1 MKRSLG
7 LFLLCAGLAP
17 AQSLLIQNATLIDG
31 TGAPPRQADVLVSNG
46 RIVAVGPN
54 LPAPNSTRLDARGKT
69 LLPGLFDLH
78 THVQAATVSGSGQ
91 DWGKNLKA
99 YLLSGVTTVA
109 DFGTYGETF
118 STVRR
123 LTASGAWPAPRLHLA
138 SRITTP
144 GGHGLEIGRGEIFTQ
159 EVLTPREG
167 RAAVR
172 RLLPYRPDVIK
183 VFSDGWR
190 YGSSADLTSM
200 EEGTLRAIVEEAHKA
215 NLPVLTHTVTV
226 DKGKIAA
233 AAGVDAIMHG
243 MQDKPFDDELL
254 ALMKAGRTAYGPT
267 AAVYE
272 PRTPAL
278 DDLLAKVLDTVS
290 LQVFRTRPAF
300 APPSALRVRKY
311 EVLKRN
317 SKALFDAGIP
327 LVTGTD
333 AGIANTHHGW
343 ATLREITL
351 LADAGVPP
359 LEAIKAA
366 TLNAARVL
374 RVDKDRGSIEPGK
387 LADLVLIDG
396 APHANIQDI
405 QKVHRVWLN
414 GVEQNLPQLAAA
426 LAAPGPTPLAPIPAP
441 ALLDDFERV
450 DGRSRLDTR
459 WINTYEGGADL
470 SRALFQ
476 RAPRAPGNFALAIQA
491 QMSESSKPR
500 VHLTLPLRPGGI
512 EPMDLA
518 GWKTL
523 EFEARGDSLAYNLSL
538 ARRAK
543 ADPVTTPFTPGAGW
557 KRFRIPLAELGC
569 PCADATAVTFVI
581 SRPAGV
587 RTWLEIDNIK
597 LVR

>member
-1 MKRSLG
+1 VKRSLG
-7 LFLLCAGLAP
+7 ILLLCAGLLP
-17 AQSLLIQNATLIDG
+17 AQSLLIQNATVIDG
-31 TGAPPRQADVLVSNG
+31 TGSPPRQTDVLISNG
-46 RIVAVGPN
+46 RIVAVGLN

-78 THVQAATVSGSGQ
+78 THVQSATVSGSGQ

-118 STVRR
+118 ATVRK

-138 SRITTP
+138 SRVTTP

-159 EVLTPREG
+159 EVLTAREG

-172 RLLPYRPDVIK
+172 RALPYRPDVIK

-243 MQDKPFDDELL
+243 MQDKPFDAELI
-254 ALMKAGRTAYGPT
+254 AKMKAGNTAYGPT
-267 AAVYE
+267 SAVYE
-272 PRTPAL
+272 PRTPVLDAL
-278 DDLLAKVLDTVS
+278 LEKVLDTLS
-290 LQVFRTRPAF
+290 LQAFKGRPAF
-300 APPSALRVRKY
+300 AQPSALRIRKY
-311 EVLKRN
+311 EVLKAN
-317 SKALFDAGIP
+317 TKSLFDAGIP
-327 LVTGTD
+327 IVAGTD
-333 AGIANTHHGW
+333 AGISGTHHGW

-351 LADAGVPP
+351 LHSAGLPP
-359 LEAIKAA
+359 VEAIKAA
-366 TLNAARVL
+366 TLNSARVL

-387 LADLVLIDG
+387 AADLVLIDG
-396 APHANIQDI
+396 APHTNIQDI

-414 GVEQNLPQLAAA
+414 GVEQDLAKLAAA
-426 LAAPGPTPLAPIPAP
+426 VAAPGPTPLPAIKAPV
-441 ALLDDFERV
+441 LLDDFNRV

-459 WINTYEGGADL
+459 WINTYEGGPDL

-476 RAPRAPGNFALAIQA
+476 RTGRAPGNFSLAIQA

-500 VHLTLPLRPGGI
+500 VHMTLPLRPGGI
-512 EPMDLA
+512 EPMDFT
-518 GWKTL
+518 GWKAL
-523 EFEARGDSLAYNLSL
+523 EFEARGDSLAYQVILS
-538 ARRAK
+538 RRSK
-543 ADPVTTPFTPGAGW
+543 SEPLTSSFTPGPAW
-557 KRFRIPLAELGC
+557 KKFRIPFTELDC
-569 PCADATAVTFVI
+569 PCADATALTFVI

-587 RTWLEIDNIK
+587 RTWLELDNIK

>member
-7 LFLLCAGLAP
+7 ILLLCAGLLP
-17 AQSLLIQNATLIDG
+17 AQSVLIQNATVIDG
-31 TGAPPRQADVLVSNG
+31 TGAPPRQVDVLVSNG

-118 STVRR
+118 STVRK

-159 EVLTPREG
+159 EVLTAREG

-172 RLLPYRPDVIK
+172 RALPNRPDVIK

-190 YGSSADLTSM
+190 YGTSADLTSM

-215 NLPVLTHTVTV
+215 SLPVLTHTVTV
-226 DKGKIAA
+226 DKGKLAA

-243 MQDKPFDDELL
+243 MQDKPFDAELI
-254 ALMKAGRTAYGPT
+254 AKMKAGNTAYGPT
-267 AAVYE
+267 SAVYE
-272 PRTPAL
+272 PRTPVLDAL
-278 DDLLAKVLDTVS
+278 LEKVLDTVS
-290 LQVFRTRPAF
+290 LQAFKGRPAF
-300 APPSALRVRKY
+300 AQPSALRIRKY
-311 EVLKRN
+311 EILKAN
-317 SKALFDAGIP
+317 TKALYDAGIP
-327 LVTGTD
+327 IVSGTD
-333 AGIANTHHGW
+333 AGISGTHHGW

-351 LADAGVPP
+351 LASSGLPP
-359 LEAIKAA
+359 VEAIKAA
-366 TLNAARVL
+366 TLNSARVL
-374 RVDKDRGSIEPGK
+374 RVDKERGSIEPGK
-387 LADLVLIDG
+387 AADLLLIDG
-396 APHANIQDI
+396 APHTDINDI

-414 GVEQNLPQLAAA
+414 GVEQDLPKLAAA
-426 LAAPGPTPLAPIPAP
+426 LAAPGPTPLPAIPAP
-441 ALLDDFERV
+441 ALLDDFNRV

-459 WINTYEGGADL
+459 WINTYEGGPDL

-476 RAPRAPGNFALAIQA
+476 RIGRAAGNFALAIQA

-500 VHLTLPLRPGGI
+500 VHMTLPLRPGGI
-512 EPMDLA
+512 EPMDLTA
-518 GWKTL
+518 SKAI
-523 EFEARGDSLAYNLSL
+523 EFEARGDSLAYNVIVS
-538 ARRAK
+538 RRGK
-543 ADPVTTPFTPGAGW
+543 PDPVTAPFTPGPGW
-557 KRFRIPLAELGC
+557 KKFRIPLSALDC
-569 PCADATAVTFVI
+569 PCAEATAITFVI

-587 RTWLEIDNIK
+587 RTWLELDNIK

>member
-7 LFLLCAGLAP
+7 ILLLCAGLLP
-17 AQSLLIQNATLIDG
+17 AQSLLIQNATVIDG
-31 TGAPPRQADVLVSNG
+31 TGAPPRQVDVLISNG
-46 RIVAVGPN
+46 RIIAVGNN

-78 THVQAATVSGSGQ
+78 THVQSATVSGSGQ

-118 STVRR
+118 ATVRR

-167 RAAVR
+167 RAALR
-172 RLLPYRPDVIK
+172 RALPNRPDVIK

-190 YGSSADLTSM
+190 YGTSADLTSM
-200 EEGTLRAIVEEAHKA
+200 EEGTLRAIVEEAHKS

-226 DKGKIAA
+226 DKGKVAA

-243 MQDKPFDDELL
+243 MQDKAFDDDLI
-254 ALMKAGRTAYGPT
+254 AKMKAGNTAYGPT
-267 AAVYE
+267 SAVYE
-272 PRTPAL
+272 PRMPVLDAL
-278 DDLLAKVLDTVS
+278 LEKVLDTAS
-290 LQVFRTRPAF
+290 LQAFKSRPAF
-300 APPSALRVRKY
+300 AQPSALRIRKY

-317 SKALFDAGIP
+317 TKALFDAGIP
-327 LVTGTD
+327 IVAGTD
-333 AGIANTHHGW
+333 AGIAGTHHGW

-351 LADAGVPP
+351 LAQSGLPP
-359 LEAIKAA
+359 VEAIKAA

-374 RVDKDRGSIEPGK
+374 RVDKERGSIEPGK
-387 LADLVLIDG
+387 AADLVLIDG
-396 APHANIQDI
+396 APHSNINDI
-405 QKVHRVWLN
+405 QKIHRVWLN
-414 GVEQNLPQLAAA
+414 GVEQDLPKLATAI
-426 LAAPGPTPLAPIPAP
+426 AAPGPTPLPAIKAP
-441 ALLDDFERV
+441 ALLDDFNRV

-459 WINTYEGGADL
+459 WINTYEGGPDL

-476 RAPRAPGNFALAIQA
+476 RIGRAAGNFALAIQA

-512 EPMDLA
+512 EPMDLT
-518 GWKTL
+518 GWNAI
-523 EFEARGDSLAYNLSL
+523 EFEARGDSLAYNLAVS
-538 ARRAK
+538 RRSK
-543 ADPVTTPFTPGAGW
+543 LDPVTSPFTPGPGW
-557 KRFRIPLAELGC
+557 KKFRIPFSALGC
-569 PCADATAVTFVI
+569 PCADSTAITFVI

-587 RTWLEIDNIK
+587 RTWLELDNIK